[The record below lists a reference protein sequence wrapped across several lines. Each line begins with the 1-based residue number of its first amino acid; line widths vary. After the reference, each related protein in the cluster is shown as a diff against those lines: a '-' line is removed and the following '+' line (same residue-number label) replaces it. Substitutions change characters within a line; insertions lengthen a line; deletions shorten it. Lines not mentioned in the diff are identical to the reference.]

1 MNLFVV
7 KYLLLLILEG
17 EMTSRE
23 MAESLGDSIYNAS
36 HAMGLLN
43 KLGLAIHPENR
54 PRSWIADSTKPL
66 NLTLEKLLLV
76 SKNNTE
82 IQSLLMLPSYVC
94 TGAQLAKKPKGTT
107 IDALIN
113 STSLSKVST
122 IKTLKK
128 MVELALLRKKT
139 GKPNLYYLS
148 DKPLA
153 QLFCKACSEITDIFL
168 TKKEVK
174 KEKKVATRE
183 IIKQIKN
190 DKSVLILVHY
200 GSSARGRQDKL
211 SDIDLFAVTR
221 DKFSRGE
228 IISHYRHKNIDLS
241 VYSKKGFLRLIKT
254 QPDFISNIATARVLK
269 GKDIL
274 EAVTQ

>member
-1 MNLFVV
+1 
-7 KYLLLLILEG
+7 
-17 EMTSRE
+17 
-23 MAESLGDSIYNAS
+23 MADRLGASIYNAS

-43 KLGLAIHPENR
+43 KAGLTIHPENR
-54 PRSWIADSTKPL
+54 LRSWTADSTKPL
-66 NLTLEKLLLV
+66 NLTLEKLLLI
-76 SKNNTE
+76 SKNNME
-82 IQSLLMLPSYVC
+82 IQSLLMLPSYIRI
-94 TGAQLAKKPKGTT
+94 GAQLAKSLHGTT
-107 IDALIN
+107 IDVLMN
-113 STSLSKVST
+113 STGLSKVSV
-122 IKTLKK
+122 IKALKK
-128 MVELALLRKKT
+128 MVELTLLRKKT

-168 TKKEVK
+168 TKKEAK
-174 KEKKVATRE
+174 KEKKVTTRE

-211 SDIDLFAVTR
+211 SDVDLFAVTR
-221 DKFSRGE
+221 DRISRGE

-241 VYSKKGFLRLIKT
+241 VYSKKGFLRLIRT

-269 GKDIL
+269 GRDIL